1 MNIDKINCIIFEN
14 CNKIFPALMDCTNHL
29 QEVDAEFE
37 LVAKSV
43 GEGDLKLIG
52 EKQTSSE
59 KFYIRLYLEFLL
71 NDTVS
76 KHPNFLILL
85 DAENKKAEVISFES
99 NLFPAIRLDAYTEI
113 DGQKYTNKVA
123 TYDITLLCNNFLKQ
137 LIELEYKTV
146 YNKWKPIQNQK
157 QKSVC

>member
-14 CNKIFPALMDCTNHL
+14 CNKIFPALMDCKNHL

-37 LVAKSV
+37 LVAKSKD
-43 GEGDLKLIG
+43 ESNLKLIG
-52 EKQTSSE
+52 EIERSSK

-71 NDTVS
+71 NENVS
-76 KHPNFLILL
+76 KHPNFLILM
-85 DAENKKAEVISFES
+85 DVENNRAEVISFES
-99 NLFPAIRLDAYTEI
+99 NLFPPIRLDSYTEI

-123 TYDITLLCNNFLKQ
+123 TYDITLLCDNWLKQ
-137 LIELEYKTV
+137 LIELEYKTI

-157 QKSVC
+157 QKSV